1 MAPIHTT
8 ILHPTDFS
16 DRSAHALRLACSL
29 ARDYGARLVVLHVAE
44 PPPPPYEQGVMLPV
58 SADLDEE
65 RADLERLAVP
75 DDDVIRVERRF
86 EKGDPAAVT
95 LRVADELHADLIVMG
110 THGRTGLSR
119 LLMGSVA
126 EKVVRRA
133 TCPVLTV
140 KTPLSPE
147 EEEGAAA
154 DRPGAAA
161 RSFPRD
167 PDGVN
172 PQEAVMLVREV
183 MTRNAACVR
192 PNDTLQSAAA
202 KMRDLNVGSMP
213 VCGGEDKLVGML
225 TDRDV
230 VIRSVAEGMNPN
242 DSHVSDAMSQ
252 GITYCFEDQDVEEA
266 AELMRH
272 NQIRRLAVLNRDKR
286 LVGIVSLGDLAVGT
300 DDEHLAGRTLEEVS
314 EPAMPTR

>member
-1 MAPIHTT
+1 MAPIHT

-16 DRSAHALRLACSL
+16 DRSAYALRLACSL

-44 PPPPPYEQGVMLPV
+44 PPPPPDVQGVMLPV
-58 SADLDEE
+58 SEHVGDEA

-75 DDDVIRVERRF
+75 AADGVRVERRL
-86 EKGDPAAVT
+86 EKGDPATQT
-95 LRVADELHADLIVMG
+95 LRVARELQADLIVMG

-126 EKVVRRA
+126 ERVVRRA
-133 TCPVLTV
+133 SCPVLTV
-140 KTPLSPE
+140 KTPLP
-147 EEEGAAA
+147 EEGAAA
-154 DRPGAAA
+154 APGVKAAA
-161 RSFPRD
+161 RRDSRD
-167 PDGVN
+167 PDGVH
-172 PQEAVMLVREV
+172 PQEAVMLVSEV
-183 MTRNAACVR
+183 MTHNAACVH
-192 PNDTLQSAAA
+192 PNDTLRSAAA

-230 VIRSVAEGMNPN
+230 VIRAVAEGMNPN
-242 DSHVSDAMSQ
+242 DTHVSDAMSM
-252 GITYCFEDQDVEEA
+252 GITYCFEDQDVGEA

-286 LVGIVSLGDLAVGT
+286 LVGIVSLGDLAVGS

>member
-44 PPPPPYEQGVMLPV
+44 PPPPPYEQGVMLPTSV
-58 SADLDEE
+58 DLDEE

-86 EKGDPAAVT
+86 EKGDPATVT
-95 LRVADELHADLIVMG
+95 LRVADEVRADLIVMG

-126 EKVVRRA
+126 EQVVRRA
-133 TCPVLTV
+133 RCPVLTV
-140 KTPLSPE
+140 KTPLPE
-147 EEEGAAA
+147 EEEGAA
-154 DRPGAAA
+154 DRLGAAA
-161 RSFPRD
+161 RSSPRD

-172 PQEAVMLVREV
+172 PQEAVMLVSEV
-183 MTRNAACVR
+183 MTRNAACVH
-192 PNDTLQSAAA
+192 PDDTLQSAAA
-202 KMRDLNVGSMP
+202 KMRDLNVGSVP

-230 VIRSVAEGMNPN
+230 VIRAVAEGRNPN
-242 DSHVSDAMSQ
+242 DSHVSDAMSM
-252 GITYCFEDQDVEEA
+252 GITYCFEDQDVDEA

>member
-1 MAPIHTT
+1 MAPIHT

-16 DRSAHALRLACSL
+16 DRSAYALRLACSL
-29 ARDYGARLVVLHVAE
+29 ARDYVARLVVLHVVE
-44 PPPPPYEQGVMLPV
+44 PPPPPYDQGVMLPMPEHV
-58 SADLDEE
+58 EDEA

-75 DDDVIRVERRF
+75 ADNVRAERRL
-86 EKGDPAAVT
+86 EKGDPVAET
-95 LRVADELHADLIVMG
+95 LRVARELHADLIVMG

-126 EKVVRRA
+126 EHVVRRA

-140 KTPLSPE
+140 KTPLPQE
-147 EEEGAAA
+147 EEEGAAS
-154 DRPGAAA
+154 RSSAAA
-161 RSFPRD
+161 RTFPRD
-167 PDGVN
+167 RDRVN
-172 PQEAVMLVREV
+172 PEEGIMRVSEV
-183 MTRNAACVR
+183 MTRNVSCVR
-192 PNDTLQSAAA
+192 PNDTLQAAAA
-202 KMRDLNVGSMP
+202 KMRDLNVGSVP
-213 VCGGEDKLVGML
+213 VCGGDDKLVGML

-242 DSHVSDAMSQ
+242 DCHVTDAMSK
-252 GITYCFEDQDVEEA
+252 GITYCFEDQDVGEA

-286 LVGIVSLGDLAVGT
+286 LIGIVSLGDLAVGS
-300 DDEHLAGRTLEEVS
+300 DDEHLAGKTLEDVS